1 MDIKIT
7 YFDFADINKF
17 AGLIQRFQAQDEW
30 DPPENDNTYDV
41 HKLVDY
47 TCKNDLTIAYK
58 ADMENTYKISF
69 IVDFLIPRIE
79 KNEPFNEYEN
89 FIKEEI
95 NKKFKYKPTER
106 RLFIRDEINNLE
118 NLLKK
123 VNEEPYFLYHFR
135 ESIYNQIEQS
145 IKILFTDES
154 LYDKKDNSQKIRVKL
169 SRNELTC
176 LFLLLRQAGFIDH
189 KYEKEFGQLLE
200 QNFMYFN
207 TNENSYKELTNINKL
222 LSDMGNGHKLI
233 NTASETLKEILS
245 KPEFYELKP

>member
-30 DPPENDNTYDV
+30 DQPENDNTYDV

-154 LYDKKDNSQKIRVKL
+154 LYDKKDNSQKIKVKL
-169 SRNELTC
+169 SRSQLTC
-176 LFLLLRQAGFIDH
+176 LFYLLREAEYIDH
-189 KYEKEFGQLLE
+189 KYENELGKLLE
-200 QNFMYFN
+200 NSFLYYN
-207 TNENSYKELTNINKL
+207 AENESFSELKNINKL
-222 LSDMGNGHKLI
+222 ISGFKNGDKPMT
-233 NTASETLKEILS
+233 TAAESLKEILS
-245 KPEFYELKP
+245 NPKFYELK